1 MDIQPLSKDIYEKA
15 KSLDITEIKLCF
27 SGGSDEGFLDI
38 EVTPWQNNLI
48 TSFSKEIEDW
58 AWSVYEY
65 SGAGEGRDYG
75 DNITYDLKNNE
86 VHADEWFH
94 APQHNFGEPTKLE
107 ISDKED

>member
-15 KSLDITEIKLCF
+15 KSLDITEIKLRF

-38 EVTPWQNNLI
+38 EVTPWENDKDD
-48 TSFSKEIEDW
+48 FSKEIEDW
-58 AWSVYEY
+58 VWSVYEY

-75 DNITYDLKNNE
+75 DDITYDLKNNK

-94 APQHNFGEPTKLE
+94 APQHIKGKPTKLKVA
-107 ISDKED
+107 KE